1 MSLIFP
7 DMMSTRYEL
16 TGQIIS
22 ENSTSRGSKPA
33 NAIGSKRQL
42 PNVKSSRSSEPN
54 CCELVRL

>member
-22 ENSTSRGSKPA
+22 EHSTSRGSKAA

-42 PNVKSSRSSEPN
+42 PNVTSSRSSEPH